1 MKGRYRGG
9 LDCSDNSKLA
19 FSWRMTAGMS
29 SLWRM
34 NLHRDLGLIVSDF
47 RSVLC
52 EQASTTPAGRMGSR
66 TPAPVPI

>member
-19 FSWRMTAGMS
+19 FSGRMTAGMS

-34 NLHRDLGLIVSDF
+34 NLHRDLGLV
-47 RSVLC
+47 R
-52 EQASTTPAGRMGSR
+52 
-66 TPAPVPI
+66 